1 MQNTL
6 SLASIHIMLALASQE
21 RHGYDI
27 MKQATSDSLGAVNLG
42 PTTLYTN
49 IKKLVEQEYIEES
62 DERPDPSRDDSR
74 RRYYRL
80 TARGRAVL
88 GSEMERMNRLVHLGR
103 EQHITQMA
111 KPSWI

>member
-6 SLASIHIMLALASQE
+6 NLAAIHILLALVSQE

-27 MKQATSDSLGAVNLG
+27 MKQATADSLGAVNLG

-49 IKKLVEQEYIEES
+49 IKKLVEQDYIEES

-80 TARGRAVL
+80 TSKGRAAL
-88 GSEMERMNRLVHLGR
+88 GIEMERMNRLVSLGR
-103 EQHITQMA
+103 EQHIMQMFNPA
-111 KPSWI
+111 LV

>member
-6 SLASIHIMLALASQE
+6 SLASIHILLALASQE

-27 MKQATSDSLGAVNLG
+27 MKQTTADSLGAVNLG

-49 IKKLVEQEYIEES
+49 IKKLVEQDLIEES

-80 TARGRAVL
+80 TAKGRAAL
-88 GSEMERMNRLVHLGR
+88 GSEMARMNRLVHLGQ
-103 EQHITQMA
+103 EQHVMQMISA
-111 KPSWI
+111 NWA